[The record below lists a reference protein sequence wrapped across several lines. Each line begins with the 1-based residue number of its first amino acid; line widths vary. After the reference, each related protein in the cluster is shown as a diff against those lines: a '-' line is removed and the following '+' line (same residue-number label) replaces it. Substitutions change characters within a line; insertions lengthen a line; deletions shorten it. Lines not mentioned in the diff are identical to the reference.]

1 MLPSLNATCISC
13 GSLIWVFKI
22 SCSIYFFEDEKR
34 CTPITKCSI
43 QLILADNRKRN
54 QKLFK
59 SFSFFYIFVENLPYK

>member
-13 GSLIWVFKI
+13 GSLSWVFKI

-43 QLILADNRKRN
+43 QLILADNRKTN